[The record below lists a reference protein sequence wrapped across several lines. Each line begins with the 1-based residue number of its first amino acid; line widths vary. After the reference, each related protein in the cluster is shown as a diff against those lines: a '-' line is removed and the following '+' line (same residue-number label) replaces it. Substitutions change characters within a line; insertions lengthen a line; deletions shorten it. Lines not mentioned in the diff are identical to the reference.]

1 MIKNLI
7 VTLGAV
13 LALCNMA
20 VASGYDYEA
29 GRMGGGAIFM
39 ERQTSEKYNSA
50 SPVEIKNEF
59 APVEKAKINAQA
71 RDYSKLTV
79 KAPPA
84 LKSTDGGANKST
96 DNPLTDPSVIAGGLL
111 VAGTV
116 ALAIVLAPEVAV
128 IVAGGLVFAAV
139 LTCIVA
145 D

>member
-1 MIKNLI
+1 MKNLI

-13 LALCNMA
+13 LALGNIAM
-20 VASGYDYEA
+20 ASGYDYET
-29 GRMGGGAIFM
+29 GRMGGGALFM

-50 SPVEIKNEF
+50 SPVEIKGEF

-71 RDYSKLTV
+71 SDYGKQTV

-84 LKSTDGGANKST
+84 LKSTDGGANKNT
-96 DNPLTDPSVIAGGLL
+96 DNPLKDPSVIAGGLL

-116 ALAIVLAPEVAV
+116 ALAIVLAPEAAIV
-128 IVAGGLVFAAV
+128 VAGGLAVAAV